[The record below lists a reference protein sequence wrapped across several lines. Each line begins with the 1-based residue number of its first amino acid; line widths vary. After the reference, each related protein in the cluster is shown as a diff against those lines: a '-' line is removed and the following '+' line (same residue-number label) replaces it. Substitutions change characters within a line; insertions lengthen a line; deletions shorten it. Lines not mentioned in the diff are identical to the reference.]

1 MGACVALLWLPMV
14 GSLLINQKSKGK
26 TMSTLTLIQSQ
37 TSARRE
43 VLNKNGKVIRHEVV
57 FGKQGVGASEIK
69 ANLRKANPNLKGKA
83 LTSAVANVLSG
94 EKSMRD
100 AITIAMVNKALQDGV
115 TDKISE
121 TSNKLNI
128 SINKPKITKDKV
140 INEQAELLARI
151 KADLSPEQLA
161 KYGLTK

>member
-1 MGACVALLWLPMV
+1 
-14 GSLLINQKSKGK
+14 
-26 TMSTLTLIQSQ
+26 MSTLSIIQSQ

-43 VLNKNGKVIRHEVV
+43 ILNKNGKVIRHEVV
-57 FGKQGVGASEIK
+57 FGKQGVSASEIK

-94 EKSMRD
+94 EKTMRD

-140 INEQAELLARI
+140 ISKQAERLAQLERI
-151 KADLSPEQLA
+151 VSNLSPEELK
-161 KYGLTK
+161 KYGLSK